1 MFFWDFFCVSALVFN
16 KSGRSS
22 TPQID
27 QWKNVDLGYRWIKH
41 RNYKRFIVISH
52 MWRER
57 PSLRKTSGLSL
68 KFTPF
73 FGAKY
78 ERNSTPLW
86 KKKKQLNWVKWVPM
100 LIEPNKLNIVLLRLT
115 SSSFHTCSVL
125 TRARDFF
132 GIDYSSSAHIWTF
145 VID

>member
-1 MFFWDFFCVSALVFN
+1 MKGTSVI
-16 KSGRSS
+16 K
-22 TPQID
+22 
-27 QWKNVDLGYRWIKH
+27 KNFGVVAEFYPL
-41 RNYKRFIVISH
+41 
-52 MWRER
+52 
-57 PSLRKTSGLSL
+57 
-68 KFTPF
+68 

-78 ERNSTPLW
+78 ERNSTPVM
-86 KKKKQLNWVKWVPM
+86 KKKKTVELGQMSTNVNP
-100 LIEPNKLNIVLLRLT
+100 EPNKLNIVLLRLT